1 MRKWLSAFTL
11 IELLVVIA
19 IIAILAGLL
28 LPALARAREEA
39 RRKACSSNIRQIA
52 AACTNY
58 SEPHGDFWPCHWD
71 GLTLTGEALYDDDGN
86 LLTPTEMLGR
96 TEQQCVDNKDPYNN
110 PMQSLALLY
119 PGWIDNEKIFKC
131 PSTNDDPSIII
142 HWEERARHAIFGRP
156 DVDATGMR
164 TGQVKVSYRDGSQVT
179 DYPYAKYSGMES
191 WSQYKCSY
199 MYDPLSHFRDVGP
212 SQAMGCDADGFSWRD
227 SKGDYP
233 WYQGS
238 VGGGPRGGLSAAWFT
253 DNAAT
258 SSTDDAWIWTRSP
271 RKPNHTDGQNVMF
284 FDGRVEWS
292 GRAYASD
299 DPADNI
305 FIPNGILETGLN
317 AGYTS
322 LDSMLFLSDSG
333 CWGQDTDAWMW
344 DECNIANW
352 IPEG

>member
-71 GLTLTGEALYDDDGN
+71 SLSLTGTDVASSVN
-86 LLTPTEMLGR
+86 LLGR
-96 TEQQCVDNKDPYNN
+96 ASGAECTACKDPYNN

-119 PGWIDNEKIFKC
+119 PGWIDDEKVFRC
-131 PSTNDDPSIII
+131 PSTNDDPSVII
-142 HWEERARHAIFGRP
+142 HWERRARHSIFGRP
-156 DVDATGMR
+156 KVDASGAR
-164 TGQVKVSYRDGSQVT
+164 TGEVLISLTDGSQVT

-199 MYDPLSHFRDVGP
+199 MYDPLSHFRDVGS
-212 SQAMGCDADGFSWRD
+212 SQAMGADADGFTWRD

-233 WYQGS
+233 
-238 VGGGPRGGLSAAWFT
+238 PREGIYAAFYT
-253 DNAAT
+253 DIALGA
-258 SSTDDAWIWTRSP
+258 TDDGLDLWKRSP
-271 RKPNHTDGQNVMF
+271 RKPNHTDGQNVMY
-284 FDGRVEWS
+284 FDGRVEFQA
-292 GRAYASD
+292 RAYESD

-305 FIPNGILETGLN
+305 FIPNGAFSGGDPSDMTVL
-317 AGYTS
+317 
-322 LDSMLFLSDSG
+322 LDSD
-333 CWGQDTDAWMW
+333 CWGQDNDAWMW
-344 DECNIANW
+344 DECNIAEW
-352 IPEG
+352 TPEG